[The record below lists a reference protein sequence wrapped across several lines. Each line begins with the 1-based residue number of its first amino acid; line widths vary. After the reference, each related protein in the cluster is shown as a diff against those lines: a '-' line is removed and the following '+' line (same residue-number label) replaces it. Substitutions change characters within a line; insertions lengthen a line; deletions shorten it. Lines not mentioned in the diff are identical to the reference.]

1 METITATVVW
11 SVGLTVQVPTNATVE
26 EKKDAIMAEAMKAEL
41 DFKHPVIHDSSD
53 PDCID

>member
-1 METITATVVW
+1 METLTATVVW
-11 SVGLTVQVPTNATVE
+11 TVGLTVQVPDGASTE
-26 EKKDAIMAEAMKAEL
+26 QKKEAIMAEAMKAEI